1 MKQQLTPT
9 DLNIGLSLNT
19 NIFKATM
26 TTAASNTIK
35 FRGAI
40 YRAAIK
46 EPSHACVSSET
57 KI

>member
-19 NIFKATM
+19 NIFKAKM
-26 TTAASNTIK
+26 TTAASKIIK
-35 FRGAI
+35 FREAI

-46 EPSHACVSSET
+46 EPEHACSSSET